1 MSHRGNGTTKQIFHD
16 LLSHVISP
24 WMNSRGFLRKGHTF
38 VIWQGKT
45 CSSIRF
51 QASKWSE
58 PSRYE
63 FTVNVGV
70 FSAIIYKFENENA
83 TVPAFPDESH
93 CHWRARLGE
102 LTPVGREG
110 WWAFRDRFE
119 ADNVW
124 KEIAELLDTYAF
136 PMLRDRAN

>member
-93 CHWRARLGE
+93 CHWR
-102 LTPVGREG
+102 GRPGGLMPGGRRG
-110 WWAFRDRFE
+110 WWVVRAGFGSDKALEESVR
-119 ADNVW
+119 AVG
-124 KEIAELLDTYAF
+124 TYAVH
-136 PMLRDRAN
+136 MCCDSA